1 MQFCY
6 FVFLSVIICGYYSDT
21 KATREK
27 AAGYCSQTL
36 VAAQER
42 FPAVI
47 TSTDSIASP
56 PAFRSSLSGPSAQ
69 DCSSNPSGTYQDD
82 GQCTLEMSD
91 MQTPSQTCNGILSKL
106 WWTLVEDCRSR
117 LCATA
122 TEAVPTCLD
131 MEQLGRSDHPKST
144 FNFEAAINIKEVPE
158 QCKGKRKGQEGKDQE
173 VTGAEHDS
181 KSFHSIPFDACSST
195 LAYIGSCGLLD
206 GTAYTYAYATTQHR
220 VDRGAETRLSRRT
233 SVRSPRSHREKFE
246 STSKQLTKD
255 LHSATTSLG
264 RARKALREAQSAE
277 SAHRQAWLRHLKDA
291 TKQWEEQLDL
301 YRRKQSQ
308 FQEAKLRASQE
319 VEAARKL
326 IQSLNSATAPKETA
340 TAPVEEVEDVKTG
353 VAEAQ
358 EEEDLKR
365 SLQTTLTACAQAAG
379 LEMQTEEILINSDD
393 EMELNSREF
402 TCPHGIVNRTRPFQ
416 EVQDVEAYVDYAS
429 CAASIRWHQIASG
442 CEIECELTTLFSQ
455 HWMAQR
461 QAIGLRGEV
470 ALSDYDNILLAT
482 PANLAADKKSCN
494 RKRLRGQRPS
504 VHFRNSVELHVFEE
518 QDQQISA
525 AIPFGIDSLG
535 LWEDKPWKI
544 RKSPTGGDYFDC
556 DKESTCL
563 QPHVND
569 RWCANGWEIP
579 FYSSNIAVNDQKPD
593 EIIEPVP
600 DPESPKADTANDER
614 GRKRSGSGVQL
625 QSEDLSLPLAHSFAS
640 AQDAAD
646 QDQVIA
652 KFRGD
657 SIRIE
662 PAQEQQ
668 DRDPDA
674 RRLPPQG
681 PAGTTRPYPW
691 HMWEHFFNNPQEQ
704 EEHGVSLTI
713 YGLALETIETK
724 FAEMREP
731 SRTQLFRTVR
741 SMYPEYS
748 TWNLRIHMVY
758 PQPVDP
764 TRRTHIL
771 AEFLPQG
778 HDGLGNLCPVVTEV
792 RWYQYTG
799 LRQEMRAALYRPSP
813 TFYLKTLNP
822 GVCPEETSIAR
833 FGLVDCHALLT
844 KRLHSIDF
852 YRYGLSVTHW
862 SSTGEIPIHFLT
874 VDGQQHDSALS
885 SFNTLSID
893 VICRRTEDIWGPQA
907 VTTFVRDRSDI
918 TNGWYFVI
926 SGMHTDGVPLLV
938 DRRVRDATGR
948 TFHQLSALIWH
959 SEQTLRQLIH
969 DNFDASWS
977 SDSDHRFLFVNQS
990 PLPQDQLDQH
1000 FHPTPGTLV
1009 TVYHTAEEVTSL
1021 AFPVSYE
1028 EERDEPIEDDEQFL
1042 LQRAVNS
1049 HGQLQVEENSASG
1062 TLLSNTDEC
1071 AQCRPNGDILPDPD
1085 SHVRY
1090 QFQLRNGER
1099 TTGTILAPP
1108 NWDRQPALLYAADY
1122 GTVRRDESQR
1132 LLVYVRSWF
1141 LPHDRYGSRL
1151 SKDCTIP
1158 AQLLF
1163 RLLDRLR
1170 HVWRQELLPNDT
1182 LQMRVVSPTP
1192 AALPNE
1198 YPRLHVLLECNRP
1211 RTSPRR
1217 ATLLSFQDLQP
1228 DGPSPVITWIPF
1240 LAPPVL
1246 TLQIIADIA
1255 IQPCDSR
1262 HLVVLAGTPDRRW
1275 MTEQD
1280 ERNVQHGLYLPVL
1293 RDIRRRFPT
1302 QRLEID
1308 ENAMMQSR
1316 DIRGSSRSPTFQYPQ
1331 DLEISADST
1340 YLAEFSADRQR
1351 QADPSD
1357 RLVLV
1362 DVGIPPCWQMLNR
1375 KKKKMTVKLQF
1386 RYYRRQQVSNMRR
1399 FPLENITQ
1407 TNLSTP
1413 MSLTSGVESRFLW
1426 RMFQQAVC
1434 CSHLLIS
1441 YRNQPHHTRPNA
1453 QQGTDTVVRLAWIAR
1468 TDRIDDLNLELP
1480 REEAPHDAIDELKMW
1495 GITSP
1500 VHRLDLDWCA
1510 ADYLVLDPVGND
1522 IPLCIYTQGQ
1532 AEISVLSCRQGPSDD
1547 DICHMSRLCTF
1558 GFERAVIL
1566 HKYRVSSEIQ
1576 LIHFINSATGG
1587 FEPKP
1592 PVETPAMPPQ
1602 LPRRANGPVQHR
1614 IAFHNLTTSD
1624 HSISLPLSREE
1635 IVSIFGSGSNS
1646 LSTEVSHLSLTTAQI
1661 EQIECLPKHPPTSTL
1676 DSFDRLLIFV
1686 DGSSNPT
1693 HKHHDIQ
1700 FVNEFGSS
1708 DAWAFAVLGE
1718 RYNDKEAPLTFVG
1731 WTSQTVCYEVGAPCF
1746 TGVDRVGADV
1756 AEREALLWAGLWRIS
1771 VDTNVPTTFC
1781 YDSKVAGHFAEGQFG
1796 TLNPT
1801 PQHRLLRGT
1810 FQALHS
1816 LLGQEYLQMFHV
1828 YGHRGLLW
1836 NELVDAGAKYNAH
1849 HVCYHPRQDIDL
1861 QSWGPFIPYL
1871 WIFFEG
1877 DELPR
1882 LGASGLHA
1890 PPPNLPS
1897 TVGSGPP
1904 HFPAG
1909 DDGGHHG
1916 VELWLST
1923 TQPIGYIADEAIYA
1937 DLNWNHY

>member
-1 MQFCY
+1 MLLQFVTSSAPPEDP
-6 FVFLSVIICGYYSDT
+6 FVETVPALSTKRNVFQACGQHLDTESTAIVKQGFRVWHTGVPQQVQSGAFLRILIDDPLDDT
-21 KATREK
+21 VSFAQGF
-27 AAGYCSQTL
+27 AG
-36 VAAQER
+36 
-42 FPAVI
+42 
-47 TSTDSIASP
+47 TSHVGAPSIE
-56 PAFRSSLSGPSAQ
+56 SL
-69 DCSSNPSGTYQDD
+69 
-82 GQCTLEMSD
+82 
-91 MQTPSQTCNGILSKL
+91 
-106 WWTLVEDCRSR
+106 R
-117 LCATA
+117 L
-122 TEAVPTCLD
+122 
-131 MEQLGRSDHPKST
+131 LG
-144 FNFEAAINIKEVPE
+144 
-158 QCKGKRKGQEGKDQE
+158 
-173 VTGAEHDS
+173 EH
-181 KSFHSIPFDACSST
+181 
-195 LAYIGSCGLLD
+195 
-206 GTAYTYAYATTQHR
+206 
-220 VDRGAETRLSRRT
+220 RLS
-233 SVRSPRSHREKFE
+233 
-246 STSKQLTKD
+246 
-255 LHSATTSLG
+255 
-264 RARKALREAQSAE
+264 
-277 SAHRQAWLRHLKDA
+277 
-291 TKQWEEQLDL
+291 
-301 YRRKQSQ
+301 
-308 FQEAKLRASQE
+308 
-319 VEAARKL
+319 
-326 IQSLNSATAPKETA
+326 
-340 TAPVEEVEDVKTG
+340 
-353 VAEAQ
+353 
-358 EEEDLKR
+358 
-365 SLQTTLTACAQAAG
+365 
-379 LEMQTEEILINSDD
+379 
-393 EMELNSREF
+393 
-402 TCPHGIVNRTRPFQ
+402 
-416 EVQDVEAYVDYAS
+416 
-429 CAASIRWHQIASG
+429 
-442 CEIECELTTLFSQ
+442 
-455 HWMAQR
+455 
-461 QAIGLRGEV
+461 
-470 ALSDYDNILLAT
+470 
-482 PANLAADKKSCN
+482 
-494 RKRLRGQRPS
+494 
-504 VHFRNSVELHVFEE
+504 
-518 QDQQISA
+518 
-525 AIPFGIDSLG
+525 
-535 LWEDKPWKI
+535 
-544 RKSPTGGDYFDC
+544 
-556 DKESTCL
+556 
-563 QPHVND
+563 
-569 RWCANGWEIP
+569 
-579 FYSSNIAVNDQKPD
+579 
-593 EIIEPVP
+593 
-600 DPESPKADTANDER
+600 
-614 GRKRSGSGVQL
+614 
-625 QSEDLSLPLAHSFAS
+625 
-640 AQDAAD
+640 
-646 QDQVIA
+646 
-652 KFRGD
+652 
-657 SIRIE
+657 RIE

-681 PAGTTRPYPW
+681 PAGTTRLYPW

-724 FAEMREP
+724 FAEMREL

-792 RWYQYTG
+792 RWYQHTG
-799 LRQEMRAALYRPSP
+799 LRQEMRAALYRPTPIACNLLLEDLEPRCLPRGDQHCSIWSRGLPCIVDQTVTLHRGDFVQIRLMPEWSP
-813 TFYLKTLNP
+813 DIPTGNFH
-822 GVCPEETSIAR
+822 GSE
-833 FGLVDCHALLT
+833 
-844 KRLHSIDF
+844 DF

-893 VICRRTEDIWGPQA
+893 VICRRTEDIWGSQA
-907 VTTFVRDRSDI
+907 VATFVRDRSDI

-969 DNFDASWS
+969 DNFDVSWS

-1009 TVYHTAEEVTSL
+1009 TVYHTAEEVTPL

-1028 EERDEPIEDDEQFL
+1028 EERDEPIEDDEHFL

-1049 HGQLQVEENSASG
+1049 HGQLQVEENSTSG
-1062 TLLSNTDEC
+1062 TLLSNTEEC
-1071 AQCRPNGDILPDPD
+1071 IQCRPNGDILPDPD

-1217 ATLLSFQDLQP
+1217 AALLSFQDLQP

-1302 QRLEID
+1302 QRLEIE
-1308 ENAMMQSR
+1308 ENSMMQSR
-1316 DIRGSSRSPTFQYPQ
+1316 DIRGSSRSPRRSEGITPSSTHSSSSTLLAHVFRISREHRLLTFDRTSDGSYAEQVTSAWSVPAHQ
-1331 DLEISADST
+1331 NVIDLHIVNSPPRDLEISADST

-1362 DVGIPPCWQMLNR
+1362 DVTFTSADGLSTAANLRRTLWGRGFMSRVDVLHLLSSSSLCRLTTISCTVHLNHRLWPPDDSAHRQMMHGDYLHLVITGPAGVPTSHVQLAACERESADSQRYIYQQSPSPSPDRN
-1375 KKKKMTVKLQF
+1375 TPVLANAESEEEEDDGETSVSLLQKTASIQHAQAPT
-1386 RYYRRQQVSNMRR
+1386 REHHPDEPVDPHVVDLWCGKQVS
-1399 FPLENITQ
+1399 LEDVPTSRV
-1407 TNLSTP
+1407 L
-1413 MSLTSGVESRFLW
+1413 LTL
-1426 RMFQQAVC
+1426 AD
-1434 CSHLLIS
+1434 LIPEPA
-1441 YRNQPHHTRPNA
+1441 RTHHTRSNA

-1480 REEAPHDAIDELKMW
+1480 RDEAPHDAIDELKMW

-1510 ADYLVLDPVGND
+1510 ADYLVLDAVGND

-1614 IAFHNLTTSD
+1614 IAFHNLTTS
-1624 HSISLPLSREE
+1624 HHNISLPLSREE
-1635 IVSIFGSGSNS
+1635 IVSIFGSGSNT

-1661 EQIECLPKHPPTSTL
+1661 EQIECLPKHPTTSTL

-1708 DAWAFAVLGE
+1708 DAWAFAVLGG
-1718 RYNDKEAPLTFVG
+1718 RKI
-1731 WTSQTVCYEVGAPCF
+1731 Q
-1746 TGVDRVGADV
+1746 
-1756 AEREALLWAGLWRIS
+1756 
-1771 VDTNVPTTFC
+1771 
-1781 YDSKVAGHFAEGQFG
+1781 
-1796 TLNPT
+1796 
-1801 PQHRLLRGT
+1801 
-1810 FQALHS
+1810 
-1816 LLGQEYLQMFHV
+1816 
-1828 YGHRGLLW
+1828 
-1836 NELVDAGAKYNAH
+1836 
-1849 HVCYHPRQDIDL
+1849 
-1861 QSWGPFIPYL
+1861 
-1871 WIFFEG
+1871 
-1877 DELPR
+1877 
-1882 LGASGLHA
+1882 
-1890 PPPNLPS
+1890 
-1897 TVGSGPP
+1897 
-1904 HFPAG
+1904 
-1909 DDGGHHG
+1909 
-1916 VELWLST
+1916 
-1923 TQPIGYIADEAIYA
+1923 
-1937 DLNWNHY
+1937 